1 MAENEIEIGRVI
13 DYFAEVGVAAIAT
26 EKEGIQIGDVLRVIG
41 HTTDVIFEVA
51 SMQEDHQD
59 VRQIE
64 AGGTVGVKVNERVRV
79 HDRVFK
85 VLSP

>member
-1 MAENEIEIGRVI
+1 MAEKEIEVGRVI
-13 DYFAEVGVAAIAT
+13 DYFAEVGVAAIAAET
-26 EKEGIQIGDVLRVIG
+26 KGIRIGDVLRVVG

-51 SMQEDHQD
+51 SMQVDHQD

-64 AGGTVGVKVNERVRV
+64 AGETVGIKVNEKVRA
-79 HDRVFK
+79 HDKVFK